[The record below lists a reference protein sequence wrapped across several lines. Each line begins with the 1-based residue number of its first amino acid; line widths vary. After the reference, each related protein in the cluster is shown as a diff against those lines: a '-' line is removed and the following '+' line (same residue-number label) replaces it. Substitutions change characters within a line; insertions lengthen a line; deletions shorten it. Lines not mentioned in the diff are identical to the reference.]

1 VSTPVIPAAVPAVV
15 ADRAGLDEVIAR
27 LRGVTRYA
35 LDTEFHREKTYWPQ
49 VALVQVAWP
58 AGDAGPDGVAL
69 VDPLAVDLAPLAE
82 ILDSPAV
89 MIAHAA
95 EQDLEVLSRACGTL
109 PSRLWDTQVA
119 AGFAGHGSASLASL
133 SANYLGIEVAKGD
146 RLTDWSVRPLS
157 ESQLR
162 YAAADVDHLIE
173 LSDAVAA
180 DLDRRGRREW
190 AEQECEVVRAKA
202 ANQPD
207 LTRAWW
213 KLRDA
218 RQLRG
223 TARGVAQELA
233 AWREQRAKDT
243 DVPVRHV
250 LPDLAL
256 QSIAHRPPATR
267 EALAAV
273 RGLDSRY
280 LRADAANGILNAV
293 RQGQRLP
300 TAALNLPPADEVP
313 KDLRPAVA
321 LAMAWIGQLARDA
334 SVDATLLATRADLVA
349 LLRDDP
355 SARLT
360 QGWRAGLAGSTL
372 SRLLHGEAALAFDR
386 NAGLLIE
393 ARSGLLL

>member
-1 VSTPVIPAAVPAVV
+1 VVVTPAARPAVV
-15 ADRAGLDEVIAR
+15 VDEAGLRAVIGR
-27 LRGVTRYA
+27 LRGASRYA

-49 VALVQVAWP
+49 VALVQLAWP
-58 AGDAGPDGVAL
+58 GDEADPGGVAL
-69 VDPLAVDLAPLAE
+69 VDPLAVDLGPLRE
-82 ILDSPAV
+82 ILDGPATMV
-89 MIAHAA
+89 AHAA
-95 EQDLEVLSRACGTL
+95 EQDLEVLARSCGTL

-133 SANYLGIEVAKGD
+133 SASYLGIEVAKGD
-146 RLTDWSVRPLS
+146 RLTDWSIRPLS
-157 ESQLR
+157 DSQLL

-173 LSDAVAA
+173 LSDAIKA
-180 DLDRRGRREW
+180 DLDRRGRAEW
-190 AEQECEVVRAKA
+190 AEQECEVVRTKA
-202 ANQPD
+202 GAQPD
-207 LTRAWW
+207 STRAWW

-223 TARGVAQELA
+223 PARGVAQELA
-233 AWREQRAKDT
+233 AWREQRARDT

-280 LRADAANGILNAV
+280 LRGDAVNEILAAV

-300 TAALNLPPADEVP
+300 SAALNLPPVDEVP

-334 SVDATLLATRADLVA
+334 AVDPTLLATRADLVA

-372 SRLLHGEAALAFDR
+372 ARLLHGEAALAFDR
-386 NAGLLIE
+386 NGGLLIE
-393 ARSGLLL
+393 ARSGRAL

>member
-1 VSTPVIPAAVPAVV
+1 MSQVAAPAVV
-15 ADRAGLDEVIAR
+15 VDPAELEAVIAR
-27 LRGVTRYA
+27 LRGASRYA

-49 VALVQVAWP
+49 VALVQLAWP
-58 AGDAGPDGVAL
+58 ADEAQAGGVAL
-69 VDPLAVDLAPLAE
+69 VDPLAVDLAPLGE
-82 ILDSPAV
+82 ILDGPATMV
-89 MIAHAA
+89 AHAA

-133 SANYLGIEVAKGD
+133 SASYLGIEVAKGD
-146 RLTDWSVRPLS
+146 RLTDWSTRPLS
-157 ESQLR
+157 DSQLR

-173 LSDAVAA
+173 LSDAIKA
-180 DLDRRGRREW
+180 DLDRRGRAEW
-190 AEQECEVVRAKA
+190 AEQECEVVRTKA
-202 ANQPD
+202 GSQSD
-207 LTRAWW
+207 STRAWW

-223 TARGVAQELA
+223 PARGVAQELA
-233 AWREQRAKDT
+233 AWREQRARDM
-243 DVPVRHV
+243 DVPIRHV

-280 LRADAANGILNAV
+280 LRGDAVQGILAAV

-300 TAALNLPPADEVP
+300 ATDLNLPPADEVP

-334 SVDATLLATRADLVA
+334 SVDPTLLATRADLVA
-349 LLRDDP
+349 LMRDDP

-386 NAGLLIE
+386 SGGLLIE
-393 ARSGLLL
+393 ARSGLAL